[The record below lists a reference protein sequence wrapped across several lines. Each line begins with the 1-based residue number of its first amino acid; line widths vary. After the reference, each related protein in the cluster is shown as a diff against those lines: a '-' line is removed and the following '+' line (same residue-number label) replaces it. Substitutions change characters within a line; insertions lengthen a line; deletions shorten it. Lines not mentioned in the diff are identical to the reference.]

1 MAREGARVV
10 SAIVNVLKTQD
21 GYWDQQM
28 FVDEYIREYAIQQRV
43 DAYRRHARFFEAQLD
58 EFDVLALRC
67 VSKFIL
73 YKKQERPRLKLRPD
87 VDTETLIEELGDETL
102 RDIFCLTDCHWRV

>member
-28 FVDEYIREYAIQQRV
+28 FVDEYIREYAIQQ
-43 DAYRRHARFFEAQLD
+43 
-58 EFDVLALRC
+58 
-67 VSKFIL
+67 
-73 YKKQERPRLKLRPD
+73 
-87 VDTETLIEELGDETL
+87 
-102 RDIFCLTDCHWRV
+102 